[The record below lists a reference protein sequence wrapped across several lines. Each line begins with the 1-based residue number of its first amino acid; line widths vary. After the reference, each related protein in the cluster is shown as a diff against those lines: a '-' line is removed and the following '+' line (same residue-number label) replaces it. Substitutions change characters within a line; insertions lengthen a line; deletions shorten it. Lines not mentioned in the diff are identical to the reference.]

1 MYDVHNYY
9 FKVQF
14 SAYHG
19 LLVVYFSVLYCTTF
33 YILKKKAF
41 RDAIA
46 KENAWKEVSNQVR
59 LSYYLRRLQD
69 S

>member
-1 MYDVHNYY
+1 MYDVHNYN

-14 SAYHG
+14 IAYQG
-19 LLVVYFSVLYCTTF
+19 LLVVSFSVLYCTTF
-33 YILKKKAF
+33 YILKKRTF

-59 LSYYLRRLQD
+59 LRYKIVD
-69 S
+69 HEK

>member
-14 SAYHG
+14 SAYQG
-19 LLVVYFSVLYCTTF
+19 LLVVSFSVLYCTTF
-33 YILKKKAF
+33 YILKKEHLGMQLQRSMEGGIKPGAF
-41 RDAIA
+41 EI
-46 KENAWKEVSNQVR
+46 
-59 LSYYLRRLQD
+59 QD